1 LVNNNNLSRNL
12 TSQYNLANN
21 ANNHKDLKIF
31 ERLLNYVED
40 IEIFIFVINEN
51 IEQIFEKHD
60 KLRIDPI
67 KMSASLKLVKYTYD
81 KTKKVFGFLFLN
93 ICIINII
100 YLENFDYIDYAIN
113 SINKY
118 SKRIAGVKGKTNKIK
133 CYTKR
138 DTNDK
143 DLKKLIDSMNEPTT
157 KEFGYTNVINEKK
170 YKVYKRLVKG
180 IPVILIKAFV

>member
-31 ERLLNYVED
+31 ERLLNYFED

-67 KMSASLKLVKYTYD
+67 KMSASLKLVKYTHD
-81 KTKKVFGFLFLN
+81 KT
-93 ICIINII
+93 
-100 YLENFDYIDYAIN
+100 
-113 SINKY
+113 
-118 SKRIAGVKGKTNKIK
+118 
-133 CYTKR
+133 
-138 DTNDK
+138 
-143 DLKKLIDSMNEPTT
+143 
-157 KEFGYTNVINEKK
+157 
-170 YKVYKRLVKG
+170 
-180 IPVILIKAFV
+180 